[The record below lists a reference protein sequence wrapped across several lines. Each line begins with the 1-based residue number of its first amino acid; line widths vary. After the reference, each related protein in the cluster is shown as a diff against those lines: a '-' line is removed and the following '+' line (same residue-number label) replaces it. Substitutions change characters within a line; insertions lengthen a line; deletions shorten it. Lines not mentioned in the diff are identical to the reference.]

1 MNAKIAVVDDDP
13 DIRTL
18 IKKVLHNY
26 GFDVSVHTTAMEF
39 KQAINEHEPNICIID
54 LGLPDIDGFQLVREI
69 IDKTQ
74 CGIIII
80 SGRGTLPDKVL
91 GLELGADDYLCKPF
105 DPRELVARIN
115 SVLRRIAKKSDNIA
129 PVPSLSTS
137 QATFEQW
144 VFDNQTLTISNHV
157 GHSEQLSAAE
167 GEILNRFLQSPQR
180 ILSRDQLRYE
190 TDETFDRSIDVRI
203 SRLRRKLESD
213 PKNPTIIKTVYGAG
227 YILTSVVVWR

>member
-1 MNAKIAVVDDDP
+1 MNTKIAVVDDDP

-18 IKKVLHNY
+18 IKTVLHNY
-26 GFDVSVHTTAMEF
+26 GFDVSVHTTAREF
-39 KQAINEHEPNICIID
+39 KQAINEHEPHICIID
-54 LGLPDIDGFQLVREI
+54 LGLPDIDGFQLVRDI
-69 IDKTQ
+69 MDKTQ

-80 SGRGTLPDKVL
+80 SGRGALPDKVL

-115 SVLRRIAKKSDNIA
+115 SVLRRIAKNSDNL
-129 PVPSLSTS
+129 PTEPSLSTS

-144 VFDNQTLTISNHV
+144 VFDNQTLTISNHS

-167 GEILNRFLQSPQR
+167 GEILNRFLQSPKR

-227 YILTSVVVWR
+227 YILTSEVVWR